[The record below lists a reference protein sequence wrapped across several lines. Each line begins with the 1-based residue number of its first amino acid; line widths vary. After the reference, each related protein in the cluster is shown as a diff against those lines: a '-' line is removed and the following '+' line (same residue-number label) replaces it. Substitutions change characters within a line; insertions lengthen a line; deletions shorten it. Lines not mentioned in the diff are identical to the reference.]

1 LSLFR
6 KSVPMTETCLQII
19 RKRTS
24 CFFLLA
30 VKLLMLSVPL
40 FSLDT
45 ENARKHQAKITRVM
59 TWVPPYA
66 TAKCKE
72 RLDESFKGVGMKN
85 GLTHLGLQFWRPTK
99 KGKIELVDNFKPIDD
114 STVINFRK
122 WGNAHHVRVLLC
134 IYNGTQRGWDWN
146 LAKNAFGHH
155 QRQFIEVLVS
165 ETVRHQLDGVDIDF
179 EGKGS
184 GQRDKQAFLDFV
196 KELALALK
204 AKSKELTINSFA
216 YNWNVPNQRWWK
228 MMLPHVDALH
238 VMGYSETGSK
248 SAGWKSYDFIKSAAG
263 QFSHKL
269 LIGVPSHTN
278 NWENESV
285 DEHLQWIAND
295 SSVGLAIWDA
305 QLKDPEWRTEKIWQM
320 ISSIRRG
327 DAVNF
332 TK

>member
-1 LSLFR
+1 
-6 KSVPMTETCLQII
+6 MAETCLQII

-24 CFFLLA
+24 WFFLLV
-30 VKLLMLSVPL
+30 VKLIMLSLPL

-45 ENARKHQAKITRVM
+45 ENAIKQEAKIARVM

-72 RLDESFKGVGMKN
+72 RLEESFKGVGMKN

-165 ETVRHQLDGVDIDF
+165 ETVRLQLDGVDIDF
-179 EGKGS
+179 EGKGT

-238 VMGYSETGSK
+238 VMGYTETGSK

-305 QLKDPEWRTEKIWQM
+305 QLKHPHWRTEKIWQM
-320 ISSIRRG
+320 ISSIKRG
-327 DAVNF
+327 DALSF
-332 TK
+332 AK

>member
-1 LSLFR
+1 MNLFR
-6 KSVPMTETCLQII
+6 KLLPLTEPSFQTI

-24 CFFLLA
+24 WFILLA
-30 VKLLMLSVPL
+30 VKLVMLNLPL
-40 FSLDT
+40 LSSDT
-45 ENARKHQAKITRVM
+45 ENARKQQAKITRVM

-66 TAKCKE
+66 TTKCKE
-72 RLDESFKGVGMKN
+72 RLEESFKGVGMKN

-99 KGKIELVDNFKPIDD
+99 KGQIQLVDDFKPIDD
-114 STVINFRK
+114 LTIINFRK

-134 IYNGTQRGWDWN
+134 IYNGTKKGWNWN

-165 ETVRHQLDGVDIDF
+165 ETVRLQLDGVDIDF
-179 EGKGS
+179 EGKGAE
-184 GQRDKQAFLDFV
+184 GRDKQAFLDFIR
-196 KELALALK
+196 ELAHALK
-204 AKSKELTINSFA
+204 AKGKELTINSFA
-216 YNWNVPNQRWWK
+216 YNWNAPNQRWWK
-228 MMLPHVDALH
+228 MILPYVDALH

-248 SAGWKSYDFIKSAAG
+248 SVGWKSYDFIKSAAG

-285 DEHLQWIAND
+285 DQHLQWIAND

-320 ISSIRRG
+320 ISSIRKG
-327 DAVNF
+327 EALNF
-332 TK
+332 AK